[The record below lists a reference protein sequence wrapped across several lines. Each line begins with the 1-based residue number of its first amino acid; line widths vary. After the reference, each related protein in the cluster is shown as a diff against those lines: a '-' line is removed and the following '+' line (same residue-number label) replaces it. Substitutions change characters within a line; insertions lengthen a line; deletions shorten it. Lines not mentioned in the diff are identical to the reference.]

1 MKLYIATPINARQE
15 PTMREKLVAAKHRV
29 EMLKA
34 IIAND
39 IRFKDYELIST
50 FDFNDWNETDEK
62 AMSRCIYHV
71 LTSDAIYL
79 DHGWTASKGCNLEYL
94 TAKIYGKHIFINSEH
109 KPKKTMKLYIATPI
123 NARQEPTMREKLV
136 AAKHRV
142 EMLKEILA
150 DDVRFKDYEL
160 ISTFDFNDRNDTEE
174 KAMSRCI
181 YHVLT
186 SDAIYLDHG
195 WTASNGCNLEY
206 QAAKIYGK
214 QIFINTEH

>member
-50 FDFNDWNETDEK
+50 FDFND
-62 AMSRCIYHV
+62 M
-71 LTSDAIYL
+71 
-79 DHGWTASKGCNLEYL
+79 
-94 TAKIYGKHIFINSEH
+94 
-109 KPKKTMKLYIATPI
+109 
-123 NARQEPTMREKLV
+123 
-136 AAKHRV
+136 
-142 EMLKEILA
+142 
-150 DDVRFKDYEL
+150 
-160 ISTFDFNDRNDTEE
+160 NDTEE

-186 SDAIYLDHG
+186 SDAIFLDLG
-195 WTASNGCNLEY
+195 WITSQGCTLEY
-206 QAAKIYGK
+206 LTAKIYGK
-214 QIFINTEH
+214 QIFEHSEH

>member
-50 FDFNDWNETDEK
+50 FDFND
-62 AMSRCIYHV
+62 M
-71 LTSDAIYL
+71 
-79 DHGWTASKGCNLEYL
+79 
-94 TAKIYGKHIFINSEH
+94 
-109 KPKKTMKLYIATPI
+109 
-123 NARQEPTMREKLV
+123 
-136 AAKHRV
+136 
-142 EMLKEILA
+142 
-150 DDVRFKDYEL
+150 
-160 ISTFDFNDRNDTEE
+160 NDTEE

-186 SDAIYLDHG
+186 SDAIYLDYG
-195 WTASNGCNLEY
+195 WITSQGCTLEY
-206 QAAKIYGK
+206 LTAKIYGK
-214 QIFINTEH
+214 HIFEHSEH

>member
-50 FDFNDWNETDEK
+50 FDFNYMNDVEEE

-71 LTSDAIYL
+71 LISDAIYL

-94 TAKIYGKHIFINSEH
+94 TA
-109 KPKKTMKLYIATPI
+109 A
-123 NARQEPTMREKLV
+123 
-136 AAKHRV
+136 
-142 EMLKEILA
+142 
-150 DDVRFKDYEL
+150 
-160 ISTFDFNDRNDTEE
+160 
-174 KAMSRCI
+174 
-181 YHVLT
+181 
-186 SDAIYLDHG
+186 
-195 WTASNGCNLEY
+195 
-206 QAAKIYGK
+206 IYGK
-214 QIFINTEH
+214 QIFTNSKH

>member
-50 FDFNDWNETDEK
+50 FDFNDWNET
-62 AMSRCIYHV
+62 
-71 LTSDAIYL
+71 
-79 DHGWTASKGCNLEYL
+79 
-94 TAKIYGKHIFINSEH
+94 
-109 KPKKTMKLYIATPI
+109 
-123 NARQEPTMREKLV
+123 
-136 AAKHRV
+136 
-142 EMLKEILA
+142 
-150 DDVRFKDYEL
+150 
-160 ISTFDFNDRNDTEE
+160 EE

-186 SDAIYLDHG
+186 SDAIYLDLG
-195 WTASNGCNLEY
+195 WTMSKGCNLEHL
-206 QAAKIYGK
+206 AARIYDK
-214 QIFINTEH
+214 QIFINTERKPKKQ

>member
-50 FDFNDWNETDEK
+50 FDFNDWNET
-62 AMSRCIYHV
+62 
-71 LTSDAIYL
+71 
-79 DHGWTASKGCNLEYL
+79 
-94 TAKIYGKHIFINSEH
+94 
-109 KPKKTMKLYIATPI
+109 
-123 NARQEPTMREKLV
+123 
-136 AAKHRV
+136 
-142 EMLKEILA
+142 
-150 DDVRFKDYEL
+150 
-160 ISTFDFNDRNDTEE
+160 EE

-186 SDAIYLDHG
+186 SDAIFLDLG
-195 WTASNGCNLEY
+195 WITSQGCTLEY
-206 QAAKIYGK
+206 LTAKIYGK
-214 QIFINTEH
+214 QIFVNSKH